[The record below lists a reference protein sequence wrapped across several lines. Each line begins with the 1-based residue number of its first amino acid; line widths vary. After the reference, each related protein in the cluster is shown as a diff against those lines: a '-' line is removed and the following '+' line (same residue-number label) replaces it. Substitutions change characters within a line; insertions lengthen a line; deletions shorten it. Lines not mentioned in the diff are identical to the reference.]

1 MLLPSAS
8 LPACSMRIKVKL
20 TIQAEVLNGAILQQ
34 AFVVEY
40 VVERHMCTTCN
51 RQNANPNAWV
61 ACVQVGRRGWAGES
75 APGAPSSQEHCLVAS
90 APAAAALRWSKGN
103 TRLTCVCLL
112 RCAVALSQ
120 VRQHV
125 AHKRTFFFLE
135 QLILKHGVD
144 ASCVNVKEM
153 HEVRRGAQRG
163 ERGAGG
169 GTESVCDTTEC
180 SKQGMTCDRSRSTCN
195 EGSWHVNSSTCYL
208 TSLAPSRVQGVDFY
222 FSNRAH
228 ATKFIDFLQT
238 MVPIRYR

>member
-1 MLLPSAS
+1 
-8 LPACSMRIKVKL
+8 MRIKVKL

-61 ACVQVGRRGWAGES
+61 ACVQVGRRGWAGEF
-75 APGAPSSQEHCLVAS
+75 APGPQAARSTAWCLAS
-90 APAAAALRWSKGN
+90 APCLQAAAAALQWPKGN
-103 TRLTCVCLL
+103 NRLTCVYLL
-112 RCAVALSQ
+112 HCAVALSQ

-153 HEVRRGAQRG
+153 HEVRRGARGG
-163 ERGAGG
+163 ERGAGA
-169 GTESVCDTTEC
+169 GTENVCDATDCRQQGTTC
-180 SKQGMTCDRSRSTCN
+180 AR
-195 EGSWHVNSSTCYL
+195 
-208 TSLAPSRVQGVDFY
+208 
-222 FSNRAH
+222 
-228 ATKFIDFLQT
+228 
-238 MVPIRYR
+238 